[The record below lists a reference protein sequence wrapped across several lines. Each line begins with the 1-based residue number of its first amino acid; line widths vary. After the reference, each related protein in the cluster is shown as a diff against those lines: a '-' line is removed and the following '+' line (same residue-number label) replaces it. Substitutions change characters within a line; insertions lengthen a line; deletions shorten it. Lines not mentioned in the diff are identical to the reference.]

1 MRGTKR
7 GGLGWVK
14 SFLSCVDA
22 GIAAICRMPEMYAA
36 IHEQYRRRLVHRFPY
51 AIFYEN
57 TAGVRSRSMACCTR
71 PAIQTNGVSGSHESE
86 GISIMATTT
95 ITIQVEAEAAKAFAA
110 ASPEEQRKMQLLLS
124 LRLQDLT
131 TPQGKPL
138 QAVMDEIGAR
148 AAARGLTPEILESLL
163 RDE

>member
-1 MRGTKR
+1 LSWRGHLEYNSLQR
-7 GGLGWVK
+7 I
-14 SFLSCVDA
+14 SEHA
-22 GIAAICRMPEMYAA
+22 IA
-36 IHEQYRRRLVHRFPY
+36 L
-51 AIFYEN
+51 EN
-57 TAGVRSRSMACCTR
+57 
-71 PAIQTNGVSGSHESE
+71 E
-86 GISIMATTT
+86 GIIVMATTT
-95 ITIQVEAEAAKAFAA
+95 ITIQVEPEAAKAFAV

>member
-1 MRGTKR
+1 
-7 GGLGWVK
+7 
-14 SFLSCVDA
+14 
-22 GIAAICRMPEMYAA
+22 
-36 IHEQYRRRLVHRFPY
+36 
-51 AIFYEN
+51 
-57 TAGVRSRSMACCTR
+57 
-71 PAIQTNGVSGSHESE
+71 
-86 GISIMATTT
+86 MATTT

-131 TPQGKPL
+131 MPQGKSL